1 MLLQAGEYPVYY
13 DQYLSHIQGS
23 DVYALLR
30 VQLNEVEQLSGILD
44 EGRASYRYAEGKWS
58 IKELIGHLID
68 CERIFGYRALC
79 IARGE
84 QQPLPGFDEDTY
96 VAQARFDNRE
106 FVSIVEEFLALRL
119 ANIIMFDSLSAD
131 ALAHTGNANGHSVT
145 VRAIICI
152 VAAHTQHHLTVL
164 RERYQL

>member
-1 MLLQAGEYPVYY
+1 Y

-131 ALAHTGNANGHSVT
+131 ALANTGNANGHPVT